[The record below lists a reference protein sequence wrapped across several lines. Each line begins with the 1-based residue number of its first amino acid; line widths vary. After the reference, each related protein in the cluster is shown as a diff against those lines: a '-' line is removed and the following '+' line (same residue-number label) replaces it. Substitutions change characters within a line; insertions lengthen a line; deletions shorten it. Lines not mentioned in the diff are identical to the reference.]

1 MSDRDSHPDQRTMV
15 ITVNHIYSPLIPM
28 MLAKRIGVQAAAN
41 FLLELKQSV
50 RTNAP
55 SC

>member
-1 MSDRDSHPDQRTMV
+1 MV

-55 SC
+55 SCEIVAST